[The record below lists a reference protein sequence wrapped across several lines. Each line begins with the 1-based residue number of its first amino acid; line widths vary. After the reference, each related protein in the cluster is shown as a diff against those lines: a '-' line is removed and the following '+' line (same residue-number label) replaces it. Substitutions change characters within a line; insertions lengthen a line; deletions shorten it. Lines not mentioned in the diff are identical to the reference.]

1 MQVDMIEAATSFAGG
16 SSGGPL
22 HRPRVTTGSIIARKF
37 AADRLQMQQTDRQQ
51 FNFWSLPE
59 SRAP

>member
-1 MQVDMIEAATSFAGG
+1 MQVGMIEAATSFAGG

-22 HRPRVTTGSIIARKF
+22 HPSRVITSAIIARKF
-37 AADRLQMQQTDRQQ
+37 AAGRLQMQQTDRQQ
-51 FNFWSLPE
+51 FNFWLLPE